1 MTSVVKSLSAD
12 TSSACIGVQL
22 RYTIPCQNDPNNN
35 NKEMK
40 IVTGPNIDTAT
51 TTTTTTIND
60 CNNNNS
66 NSNDKLHTKS
76 DTHIGAGISTIKVFH
91 IDANQCTPARMG
103 LIPPPLPAATTTT
116 TIKKVLSL
124 CNR

>member
-1 MTSVVKSLSAD
+1 MTSVVKNLSAEN
-12 TSSACIGVQL
+12 SSACIGVQL
-22 RYTIPCQNDPNNN
+22 RYTIPCQNDPNNSS
-35 NKEMK
+35 KEMK
-40 IVTGPNIDTAT
+40 IATGPNIDTAT

-60 CNNNNS
+60 CNIKQSNN
-66 NSNDKLHTKS
+66 KMYTKS
-76 DTHIGAGISTIKVFH
+76 ETHNESGIPTIKVFH